1 VSCLRFAPDR
11 RGNIRHRNIFF
22 EISATIF
29 LYYAKKFDKKTYLCK
44 VLFGVPTAQ
53 HARIEKIIY
62 ENKKQYL

>member
-1 VSCLRFAPDR
+1 VL
-11 RGNIRHRNIFF
+11 
-22 EISATIF
+22 
-29 LYYAKKFDKKTYLCK
+29 KKFDKKTYLCK